1 MKIVRVTP
9 IHANH
14 YLYVEIETDTG
25 LVGLGES
32 AAWGHQP
39 AVMGAMVPF
48 ADYLLGKDP
57 AAIEHHWN
65 VLQQFGHFRGAAIG
79 GALSAIDVA
88 LWDLRGQALG
98 VPIHGLLGGPVR
110 QRVRLY
116 PHVKATSPADMVA
129 ACRRLKALGF
139 TAIGHLN
146 PFLDEDPSS
155 PYFKPTAAKLRDGA
169 RLVAAVREAVGD
181 EVDLCIEIHRRLTP
195 AEAIAFAHE
204 IAPFRPMFYE
214 DPIPPESIDA
224 MAMVAQRIPIP
235 IATGERLVSLWEF
248 QALVERRAAQFLRS
262 CVGMCG
268 GITGTRKIA
277 ALAEAHNLQVVPHNP
292 MSPVSLYACLQIA
305 GCVANVPI
313 VEFPCSLTAD
323 GWALP
328 GQEFADR
335 LPKVVDGFA
344 EIPTD
349 PGLGIRL
356 RRDVALSTAPHRR
369 DIAMRPHRDGFVAN
383 H

>member
-9 IHANH
+9 IHADH

-25 LVGLGES
+25 LVGIGES
-32 AAWGHQP
+32 AVWGHQP
-39 AVMGAMVPF
+39 AVVGAVVPF
-48 ADYLLGKDP
+48 AEYLTGKDP
-57 AAIEHHWN
+57 APIEHHWN
-65 VLQQFGHFRGAAIG
+65 ALQQFGHFRGAAIG
-79 GALSAIDVA
+79 GALSAIDIA
-88 LWDLRGQALG
+88 LWDIRGQALG
-98 VPIHGLLGGPVR
+98 VPIFALLGGPVR
-110 QRVRLY
+110 DRVRLY
-116 PHVKATSPADMVA
+116 PHVKAATPEDMVA
-129 ACRRLKALGF
+129 ACVRLKSMGF

-146 PFLDEDPSS
+146 PFLDEDSHK
-155 PYFKPTAAKLRDGA
+155 PYFKPTAARLRDGVQ
-169 RLVAAVREAVGD
+169 LVRAVREAVGD

-214 DPIPPESIDA
+214 DPIPPESMDA
-224 MAMVAQRIPIP
+224 MAVVASRIPIP

-248 QALVERRAAQFLRS
+248 QALVERHAAQFLRP

-277 ALAEAHNLQVVPHNP
+277 TLAEAHNLQVVPHNP

-305 GCVANVPI
+305 ACVANAPI
-313 VEFPCSLTAD
+313 IEFPCSLTPE

-328 GQEFADR
+328 GQEFVDR
-335 LPKVVDGFA
+335 VPKIIDGFMDIPA
-344 EIPTD
+344 E

-356 RRDVALSTAPHRR
+356 RRDIALATPPHRR
-369 DIAMRPHRDGFVAN
+369 DITMRQHRDGFVTN